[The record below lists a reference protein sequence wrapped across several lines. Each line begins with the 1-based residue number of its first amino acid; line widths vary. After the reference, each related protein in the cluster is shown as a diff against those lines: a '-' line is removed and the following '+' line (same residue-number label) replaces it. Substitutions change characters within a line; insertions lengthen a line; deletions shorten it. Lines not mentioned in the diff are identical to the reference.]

1 MNAIILRPVREDA
14 DTVTFNRSDFEALME
29 ALEDA
34 QDLAESREALARLQ
48 RGEEEAFPI
57 ELIEKILDGMSP
69 VRAYRQYRGLTQ
81 QALAQAAG
89 VSPSYLSEIE
99 AGRKPG
105 SVDAMVRI
113 ATVLRVAVDDLLP
126 PRPNE

>member
-1 MNAIILRPVREDA
+1 MNAIALRPVRQDA
-14 DTVTFNRSDFEALME
+14 DTVTLSRADFEALME

-34 QDLAESREALARLQ
+34 QDLAESREAFARLQ

-57 ELIEKILDGMSP
+57 ELVEQILDGMSP

-81 QALAQAAG
+81 QALAQAAAL
-89 VSPSYLSEIE
+89 SPSYLSEIE

-113 ATVLRVAVDDLLP
+113 ATALRVAVDDLLR
-126 PRPNE
+126 PRPSE